1 MSITVCVEAMAI
13 EDAVELL
20 EALKLHGPPGTVSFV
35 FDDTPVD
42 NPGSRDMI
50 PARELAVAVE
60 PARATKQK
68 TARPKPR
75 DATQFPCPDCERVF
89 GRAQGLGRHRL
100 HAHGTPGAARR
111 SEPVTELVLRCGQ
124 CGWETPLSAGAGDDM
139 SEHTMLEH
147 SRSPHTH
154 ERKPRAPLLTAAV
167 NGHQPS

>member
-1 MSITVCVEAMAI
+1 MTITVRVETMAI
-13 EDAVELL
+13 EEAVELL

-35 FDDTPVD
+35 FDDTALDTPRE
-42 NPGSRDMI
+42 SRI
-50 PARELAVAVE
+50 IPPARELPEMVE

-111 SEPVTELVLRCGQ
+111 TQPVTELVLRCGQ
-124 CGWETPLSAGAGDDM
+124 CGWETPLSAGASDDM
-139 SEHTMLEH
+139 TEHTMLEH

-154 ERKPRAPLLTAAV
+154 ERKPRAPLTAAV
-167 NGHQPS
+167 NGHHAS